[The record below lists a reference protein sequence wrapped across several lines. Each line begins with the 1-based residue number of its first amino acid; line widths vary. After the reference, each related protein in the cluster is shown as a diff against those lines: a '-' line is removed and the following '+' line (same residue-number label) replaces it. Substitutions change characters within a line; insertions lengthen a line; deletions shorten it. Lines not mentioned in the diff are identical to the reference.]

1 VLEPEHL
8 IGRSPVCT
16 LVLEEACVSSQHAVV
31 RWMGDVWELR
41 DLASRNGT
49 FIDGVRLQ
57 SPDAKRLVRRSVVA
71 FGQEHVAWEVLDDTP
86 PQVMAVPLA
95 GGEPVLMEG
104 DLLPLPSDEEPLVT
118 LYRGQ
123 DGTWRAE
130 WPDQATEI
138 VHNGQT
144 MEIGGRSWRFWC
156 PESLA
161 RTAVPD
167 QSEPPSRVRMKFSV
181 SRDEEHVALQVDSG
195 GKAYDLGTRGHNYL
209 LLTLARHRL
218 EDRERGLPETSC
230 GWIYQDELLDA
241 LDVTAQQLNIDVF
254 RIRKQFAEIGVRDP
268 ASIVE
273 RRPRTRQL
281 RLGTPMIE
289 IAQI

>member
-8 IGRSPVCT
+8 VGRSPVCT
-16 LVLEEACVSSQHAVV
+16 LVLDHACVSSQHAVF
-31 RWMGDVWELR
+31 RWMGDVWEIR
-41 DLASRNGT
+41 DLGSRNGT
-49 FIDGVRLQ
+49 FIDGNRLR
-57 SPDAKRLVRRSVVA
+57 SPDAKRVMRRNVIY
-71 FGQEHVAWEVLDDTP
+71 FGHESVAWEVVEDTA

-95 GGEPVLMEG
+95 GGDPVIMEG

-118 LYRGQ
+118 LYRGT
-123 DGTWRAE
+123 DGVWRSE

-144 MEIGGRSWRFWC
+144 LEIGSRLWRFWC

-167 QSEPPSRVRMKFSV
+167 QSDQARQVRLRFSV
-181 SRDEEHVALQVDSG
+181 SRDEEHVGLHADTG
-195 GKAYDLGTRGHNYL
+195 GAPIDLGTRGHNYL

-218 EDRERGLPETSC
+218 NDRQSGLPETSC

-254 RIRKQFAEIGVRDP
+254 RIRKQFAELGLRDP
-268 ASIVE
+268 AGIVE

-281 RLGTPMIE
+281 RLGSSLIE
-289 IAQI
+289 ITTL